1 MYCTKCGNK
10 LEESNLFCTKCG
22 TKINR
27 NQSNNINENT
37 SKEIEIS
44 EEELEL
50 IKKQRNN
57 RENSPKNSIT
67 YIVSVLVV
75 FIVFFIGVIGISYY
89 TMDINENSS
98 KEKELKEAY

>member
-10 LEESNLFCTKCG
+10 LEETNLFCTKCG
-22 TKINR
+22 AKINR
-27 NQSNNINENT
+27 VQNNSINNNT

-57 RENSPKNSIT
+57 RENSPRTSTI
-67 YIVSVLVV
+67 YIVSVLAV
-75 FIVFFIGVIGISYY
+75 FIVFLIGVIGTSYY
-89 TMDINENSS
+89 TKDINGNSY
-98 KEKELKEAY
+98 KEKELKVAY

>member
-10 LEESNLFCTKCG
+10 LEETNLFCTKCG

-27 NQSNNINENT
+27 VQNNNINNNT

-57 RENSPKNSIT
+57 RENSPKNST
-67 YIVSVLVV
+67 NYIISVLVV
-75 FIVFFIGVIGISYY
+75 FIVFLIGVIGISYY
-89 TMDINENSS
+89 TKDIKENNY
-98 KEKELKEAY
+98 KEKELKVAY

>member
-1 MYCTKCGNK
+1 MIGREK
-10 LEESNLFCTKCG
+10 
-22 TKINR
+22 
-27 NQSNNINENT
+27 Q
-37 SKEIEIS
+37 
-44 EEELEL
+44 L

-57 RENSPKNSIT
+57 REHSPKNSII